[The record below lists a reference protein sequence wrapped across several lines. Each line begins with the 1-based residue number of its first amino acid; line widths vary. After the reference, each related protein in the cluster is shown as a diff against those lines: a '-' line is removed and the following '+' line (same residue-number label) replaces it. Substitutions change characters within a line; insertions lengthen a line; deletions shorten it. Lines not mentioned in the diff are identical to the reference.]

1 MKRLKYCLIALAVIV
16 ALIVIVIKVNGLHF
30 SKENALH
37 NIESKLHYGPSDEVL
52 YEQLN
57 KDGSEFILAKCGDEG
72 LSIVHLAN
80 HLGFLYGL
88 GGDGEIGYKACD
100 NQISIFYDEDNDR
113 IYGMCYDPEIKQ
125 VSVDLR
131 IGGEDDIKSFLA
143 DVDENG
149 FFVKENAGEDLGL
162 LRNDSA
168 NDGDYREGVYAC
180 ALDENGFDLSVDSNM
195 PKGLVSIREVV
206 PDPTY
211 PVDWSFLMEAPEGE
225 LSVDLVNQFNRII
238 LPRNTIEGEEYI
250 NTNMMYNF
258 IMPSGGA
265 SKDLKLQDVLWDYPE
280 YIEMTSELY
289 EALGRTD
296 KWSKYEKE
304 WTKSLEVFSDMN
316 PHGGLAAHDGK
327 TVREALKYYT
337 DLDIDDIDCR
347 DTIYSAEPDLYFSLT
362 HYADGGFFW
371 AEHGFKEGEKVTFW
385 YDNWWGDCDYALVL
399 LERDGRYI
407 IDGYYDAEAAGLDPS
422 DEQ

>member
-1 MKRLKYCLIALAVIV
+1 MNYSLIIIVVIIALIFIAFSMR
-16 ALIVIVIKVNGLHF
+16 GLHF
-30 SKENALH
+30 SKEKTVHAVED
-37 NIESKLHYGPSDEVL
+37 ISHYGPSDEVI
-52 YEQLN
+52 YDHTQE
-57 KDGSEFILAKCGDEG
+57 DGNEVIISKCGDEG
-72 LSIVHLAN
+72 LSVAIIRK
-80 HLGFLYGL
+80 HLGFLYSE
-88 GGDGEIGYKACD
+88 GGDGDTGYKACD
-100 NQISIFYDEDNDR
+100 KQINIFYDKWNDR

-131 IGGEDDIKSFLA
+131 IGGEDDIESFLA

-162 LRNDSA
+162 LRDDSA

-180 ALDENGFDLSVDSNM
+180 ALDENSFDLSVDSNM

-225 LSVDLVNQFNRII
+225 LSVNLVNQFNRII

-265 SKDLKLQDVLWDYPE
+265 SKDLKLQDVLWDFPE

-289 EALGRTD
+289 EALGRTEE
-296 KWSKYEKE
+296 WSKYEKE

-337 DLDIDDIDCR
+337 DLDIDDIDCS
-347 DTIYSAEPDLYFSLT
+347 DTIYSKDRDLYFSLT

-385 YDNWWGDCDYALVL
+385 YDNWLGDCDYALVL